1 MVRPETSGQKGGTG
15 SSHIS
20 IHVLNETAGR
30 KGFSSGAVTS
40 LVLGS
45 ECAGYK
51 NGLGRT
57 ESVVL
62 VSHESLG
69 KKNGVGSSE
78 IEILVGAAPPIK
90 EAFGHVETSLEI
102 NLSSSGAK
110 AASGDCITI
119 VIIEMSASGTAKHPS
134 ISVISLNAR
143 RDLEISL
150 LANRNLNVFLLG
162 SEDLVIALRAKVG
175 D

>member
-1 MVRPETSGQKGGTG
+1 MD
-15 SSHIS
+15 
-20 IHVLNETAGR
+20 
-30 KGFSSGAVTS
+30 
-40 LVLGS
+40 
-45 ECAGYK
+45 
-51 NGLGRT
+51 
-57 ESVVL
+57 
-62 VSHESLG
+62 
-69 KKNGVGSSE
+69 SSE

-110 AASGDCITI
+110 ATSGDCITI
-119 VIIEMSASGTAKHPS
+119 VIITIFASGTAKHPS

-150 LANRNLNVFLLG
+150 LANRNLSVALEGQSDRTTYLNAWKGLNVFLLG